1 MPGFLNR
8 ILHVDLSR
16 GQHWVEEPG
25 EPFYRRYL
33 GGRAMVARY
42 LLQLVPAAADPLG
55 PENVLVMAPGV
66 VTGAIASGQGRNG
79 VGAKSPLTGGLASAE
94 AGGFFGAELKRAGF
108 DALVMRGKAG
118 HPVYLWIHD
127 GQVEVRDA
135 AHLWGLP
142 VGDTEDR
149 IREEVGV
156 PKARTCLIGPAGENL
171 VRYACIVN
179 DRSHFAGRG
188 GLGAVMGAKH
198 LKGIAVVAPPGRAT
212 PLQIADPA
220 AVSGINR
227 WTVENFELVKSYHE
241 LGTAGGVNGL
251 AGLGGLPVRYF
262 TAGSWDKGPEY
273 DGQRMA
279 ETILV
284 KRETCSS
291 CAVRCKRVV
300 ALEEPYKV
308 DPCYGGP
315 EYESLSA
322 FGNNCGISD
331 LSALAKAN
339 ELCAAYGLDTIST
352 GMVIAFAMEMV
363 ERRRLNAAQF
373 EGGPELRY
381 GSSEAMLAG
390 VEAIARR
397 DGIGDLL
404 AEGTARVARRLGPE
418 AEAMALT
425 VKGQE
430 FALHE
435 PRIKHAL
442 GLGYAVS
449 PTGADHMHN
458 MHDTVYGSKTR
469 WWQDLQAFTPT
480 GLLDAHGFDA
490 EKMEAFYYQLHYRH
504 ALDSMVMCD
513 FLAYPPPKQAELVRA
528 CTGWADFDHW
538 ELLRVGLRAHTLS
551 RLFNQKCG
559 FTAADDRLPARM
571 FEPLAQSRTGRA
583 LNPEA
588 FAGAR
593 RWLYQRMG
601 WDPDT
606 GVPRQETLAEL
617 DLLEAAALVD

>member
-16 GQHWVEEPG
+16 GRHWVEEPG
-25 EPFYRRYL
+25 QAFYRRYL
-33 GGRAMVARY
+33 GGRAVVAHY
-42 LLQLVPAAADPLG
+42 LLQLVPAKADPLG

-108 DALVMRGKAG
+108 DGLVLRGKADR
-118 HPVYLWIHD
+118 PVYLWIHD
-127 GQVEVRDA
+127 GEVELRDA

-142 VGDTEDR
+142 VGDAEDR
-149 IREEVGV
+149 IREEVGAAR
-156 PKARTCLIGPAGENL
+156 ARTCLIGPAGENL

-188 GLGAVMGAKH
+188 GLGAVMGSKQ
-198 LKGIAVVAPPGRAT
+198 LKGIAVVAPPGKAS
-212 PLQIADPA
+212 PLQIADTA
-220 AVSGINR
+220 AVSAINR
-227 WTVENFELVKSYHE
+227 WTVDNFELVKGYHE

-262 TAGSWDKGPEY
+262 SAGSWDKGPEY
-273 DGQRMA
+273 DGQRMVD
-279 ETILV
+279 TILV
-284 KRETCSS
+284 KRETCAS

-300 ALEEPYKV
+300 AMDEPHKV
-308 DPCYGGP
+308 DPRYGGP

-363 ERRRLNAAQF
+363 EQRRINAAQF

-381 GSSEAMLAG
+381 GNAAAMLAC

-397 DGIGDLL
+397 QGIGDLL
-404 AEGTARVARRLGPE
+404 AEGTSRVARRLGPE

-430 FALHE
+430 FPLHE

-458 MHDTVYGSKTR
+458 MHDTSYGARTR
-469 WWQDLQAFTPT
+469 WWNDLQTYKAT
-480 GLLDAHGFDA
+480 GLLDAHGFDE
-490 EKMEAFYYQLHYRH
+490 EKLEAFYYQLHFRH

-513 FLAYPPPKQAELVRA
+513 FLAYPPPQQAALVRA
-528 CTGWADFDHW
+528 CTGWEDFDHW
-538 ELLRVGLRAHTLS
+538 ELLQVGLRAHTLG
-551 RLFNQKCG
+551 RLFNQRCG
-559 FTAADDRLPARM
+559 LTAADDRLPARM

-583 LNPEA
+583 LDPDA
-588 FAGAR
+588 FAAAR

-601 WDPDT
+601 WDPET
-606 GVPRQETLAEL
+606 GAPLQETLAEL
-617 DLLEAAALVD
+617 DLLETVAPAQ